1 MQAAHG
7 ESGSYQDLAQYYD
20 TIMGDRRP
28 YFDFYISL
36 VRDSDR
42 ALLDIGCGSGAVT
55 LELAKAIWR
64 NAGGRL
70 TRIVGVD
77 GSSAMLE
84 EARRRDSRIE
94 WILGDLRRPP
104 VTGHFDLIICTYNT
118 LQHVDRHGLAEALGG
133 MLALLSPQGRIAFDI
148 YRPNLDY
155 IRIPQRNRLAFR
167 VTDDTGRPLEVRE
180 DTDFD
185 EAAGVLTIDWRL
197 SDPSGPSGDTLSHAR
212 YNMWQHDPADV
223 EKVVADQGLA
233 IAERY
238 GGLDR
243 STFGP
248 SSKKQVIVCTAA

>member
-7 ESGSYQDLAQYYD
+7 ESGNYHSLAQYYD

-28 YFDFYISL
+28 YFDFYTSL
-36 VRDSDR
+36 IRSSDH
-42 ALLDIGCGSGAVT
+42 ALLDVGCGSGSVT
-55 LELAKAIWR
+55 LELAKVLWR
-64 NAGGRL
+64 NAGSQL

-84 EARRRDSRIE
+84 EAKRRGSRIE

-104 VTGHFDLIICTYNT
+104 VAGRFDLIVCTYNT
-118 LQHVDRHGLAEALGG
+118 LQHVDSHGLAEALGS
-133 MLALLSPQGRIAFDI
+133 MRSLLSPHGRIAFDI

-155 IRIPQRNRLAFR
+155 IRIPQQDRLAFH

-197 SDPSGPSGDTLSHAR
+197 IDPSAPSGRTLSHAR
-212 YNMWQHDPADV
+212 YNMWQHDPAHV
-223 EKVVADQGLA
+223 EKSIADQGLV

-243 STFGP
+243 SAFGP
-248 SSKKQVIVCTAA
+248 PSKKQIIVCTAA